1 MTTSVVRAP
10 FDDIRALVETV
21 PGPETASVEAVRQRD
36 AVLTKPAG
44 SLGRLEE
51 IVEWLAAW
59 QRRSPP
65 KVEMPRVAVFAANH
79 GVTVRGVSAFPQEV
93 TAQMVANFTAGGA
106 AINQM
111 CAAQDMSL
119 RVYELALDHPTPDIV
134 VEDAFDERGCAATI
148 AYGMEA
154 VDGDIDL
161 LCIGEMGIGNTTIAS
176 AIAHGLYGGEAAD
189 WVGPGTGVTGAG
201 MQAKHAA
208 VEAAIARI
216 RADGTNDPLEVLRR
230 VGGREIAAMA
240 GAILAGRHRNV
251 PVVIDGFVAQGGR
264 GEDEGA
270 QDLPQYPALTGEF
283 TIAADSVTFTP
294 MIDADLYA
302 ATVGHVNGMPAAMSA
317 DGTEVWPIHCPGT
330 VAMARGNEPDSG
342 DVEFYIVIG
351 HGPRHLDRIMS
362 VFGRVIDGMAHVQAL
377 RRGDPAVN
385 SGVIADPAARDT
397 ILSMRVAADLP
408 EAEQPRYEIMRS
420 EGEAFHAAKDA
431 RRNRTH
437 EFFFETPP
445 AVIEACHMPAPVRR
459 VEPAE

>member
-1 MTTSVVRAP
+1 MGERAP
-10 FDDIRALVETV
+10 CARLIDAMKSLI
-21 PGPETASVEAVRQRD
+21 TA
-36 AVLTKPAG
+36 
-44 SLGRLEE
+44 
-51 IVEWLAAW
+51 I
-59 QRRSPP
+59 
-65 KVEMPRVAVFAANH
+65 FAA
-79 GVTVRGVSAFPQEV
+79 GLLVSAGF
-93 TAQMVANFTAGGA
+93 AQ
-106 AINQM
+106 
-111 CAAQDMSL
+111 
-119 RVYELALDHPTPDIV
+119 PDPDWRPADP
-134 VEDAFDERGCAATI
+134 E
-148 AYGMEA
+148 
-154 VDGDIDL
+154 DL
-161 LCIGEMGIGNTTIAS
+161 LLIE
-176 AIAHGLYGGEAAD
+176 
-189 WVGPGTGVTGAG
+189 V
-201 MQAKHAA
+201 
-208 VEAAIARI
+208 
-216 RADGTNDPLEVLRR
+216 ADGTIVIELADW
-230 VGGREIAAMA
+230 IAPAHADRMRQA
-240 GAILAGRHRNV
+240 ARDGFFDGLSFYR
-251 PVVIDGFVAQGGR
+251 VIDGFVAQGGR

-283 TIAADSVTFTP
+283 TIAADSVSFTP
-294 MIDADLYA
+294 MVDADLYA